1 MSTPTLPHVSTAVS
15 APDPE
20 VSERPQRRTFSV
32 ADKLRVLEEIDHA
45 RPKEIGAILRRE
57 GLYSSNVT
65 RWRRQRDAGQLR
77 GLAPAKP
84 GPKIPPANPLRGD
97 LERLERE
104 NARLRDQL
112 SRAEAVIELQKKV
125 AQLLEISPGSTDRG
139 ERR

>member
-1 MSTPTLPHVSTAVS
+1 MSTPTLPHVSTAQS

-20 VSERPQRRTFSV
+20 VSERPQRRTFST
-32 ADKLRVLEEIDHA
+32 AEKLRVLEEIDRA
-45 RPKEIGAILRRE
+45 RPNEIGAILRRE

-65 RWRRQRDAGQLR
+65 RWRRQREAGQLR

-84 GPKIPPANPLRGD
+84 GLKAPPANPHKSD

-104 NARLRDQL
+104 NARLLDQL

-125 AQLLEISPGSTDRG
+125 AQLLETSLGSTDRG